1 MSPLVTALLCLGAF
15 VALDL
20 AVKVAIGTWMKR
32 Q

>member
-1 MSPLVTALLCLGAF
+1 MSPLVTALLCFGTF
-15 VALDL
+15 VALGL